1 MSNIHDMAST
11 GSDFRS
17 WLRSGRTEVSNIQ
30 GRIEMSSIHDVV
42 NIINS
47 GDVSRIFEML
57 FGEHENVRRAAYL
70 TTMIS
75 GEFEKDCEKDREK
88 DCENVLEKMVT
99 LFGDDCDDVVEIA
112 VDYLRVME
120 ACNSLSKVFLPL
132 LPQESG
138 DCVICYDEIENCG
151 GKCAECK
158 NVFQGGCFGAALSMS
173 ADGDGRCPFCRA
185 KVTFTNVTK
194 IAAIVGERRRRRDEL
209 LDSKEDSKED
219 DED

>member
-17 WLRSGRTEVSNIQ
+17 WLRSGRTGVSNIQ
-30 GRIEMSSIHDVV
+30 GRMNIHDVV
-42 NIINS
+42 NITNS

-194 IAAIVGERRRRRDEL
+194 IAAIINKRFDTLVAGREL
-209 LDSKEDSKED
+209 HEPLDSNED
-219 DED
+219 